1 VPVTGWRKPALAP
14 VYALTTAFVVVVGI
28 GLLAPKPTL
37 MVRMDASVPGGT
49 VEVFEA
55 SDVLVQ
61 SGPLSEQGTYELPD
75 MDGKRKV
82 CVRLPAPWRVTELA
96 NSCTTDQV
104 DKDVRVAAVR
114 HGRVLIVFDGVPKE
128 PAKVSLRDNSSVE
141 SAEVSASGF
150 HQPRGS
156 LAGQTICVEP
166 PRGWVVQTPNLVV
179 RDEAWCTSV
188 ADPSNDVEFKLVEG
202 SLR

>member
-1 VPVTGWRKPALAP
+1 
-14 VYALTTAFVVVVGI
+14 
-28 GLLAPKPTL
+28 
-37 MVRMDASVPGGT
+37 
-49 VEVFEA
+49 
-55 SDVLVQ
+55 
-61 SGPLSEQGTYELPD
+61 LSEQGTYELPD

-166 PRGWVVQTPNLVV
+166 PRGWVVRTPNLVEGAEV
-179 RDEAWCTSV
+179 WCTPV
-188 ADPSNDVEFKLVEG
+188 TDPSNDVEFKLAEG